1 MSKMRNIAA
10 ILGRTEAA
18 NIDNSPGVDIDD
30 NIADSSV
37 VSSILAGSTMA
48 VYSSVDSLPGSPTA
62 GSQAFVTGN
71 QRLYTA
77 RNSAVGSGWYN
88 VALINATPTL
98 SLSASG
104 TIALTAG
111 SPTTITMTAA
121 DSDNSNTNLTLTLES
136 GGDLFKFAT
145 VSQDSSVV
153 TITPRSED
161 SATALG
167 SDGSA
172 TLTFKASDGISQATV
187 QNTFTLAFT
196 PVGAD
201 WSGTETQQKLTA
213 SDPGA
218 DHSLGEGATM
228 SADGNYA
235 VVGAYYWLPS
245 GLSTPLGKAYVYLR
259 TGNTWAQQATL
270 SPTGGNEAQGTGYFG
285 FSVALDA
292 TGTRVAVGMRYGETG
307 TGSGNYNQGCVF
319 VFKRTGTSWAQETF
333 FQASDKA
340 TQDQFGINVDINGDG
355 DYIAVGAYK
364 HSHSSISEAGAA
376 YVFTRSGTTW
386 SQQAKLVASNAAAE
400 DFFGESI
407 TISKDNNYIAVG
419 APGHDNGGG
428 YTGAGAVYVFVRS
441 GTSWSQQ
448 AFLQHSDKAYG
459 DEGGRGH
466 AVDLSDDGEY
476 LIFGTKRKPYANAN
490 GAAYIFLRTGTNWA
504 QQAKLVSSDLA
515 ANDFFGYACRLSGG
529 GDRAVV
535 GAPRETTG
543 STTNNGAVYIFS
555 RSGTSWSQSKKLLA
569 SDKSGGEQVGSSIG
583 ISDTSGRIVSGAPF
597 DDDNSLNNS
606 GSVYFWYV

>member
-1 MSKMRNIAA
+1 M
-10 ILGRTEAA
+10 
-18 NIDNSPGVDIDD
+18 
-30 NIADSSV
+30 
-37 VSSILAGSTMA
+37 
-48 VYSSVDSLPGSPTA
+48 
-62 GSQAFVTGN
+62 
-71 QRLYTA
+71 
-77 RNSAVGSGWYN
+77 
-88 VALINATPTL
+88 
-98 SLSASG
+98 
-104 TIALTAG
+104 
-111 SPTTITMTAA
+111 
-121 DSDNSNTNLTLTLES
+121 
-136 GGDLFKFAT
+136 
-145 VSQDSSVV
+145 
-153 TITPRSED
+153 
-161 SATALG
+161 
-167 SDGSA
+167 
-172 TLTFKASDGISQATV
+172 SDGIAFGSGTTA
-187 QNTFTLAFT
+187 FTLAFT

-235 VVGAYYWLPS
+235 VVGAFYWLPS

-364 HSHSSISEAGAA
+364 HSHSSLTEAGAA

-400 DFFGESI
+400 DLFGESI
-407 TISKDNNYIAVG
+407 TISKDNDYIAVG

-428 YTGAGAVYVFVRS
+428 LTGAGAVYVFVRS

-448 AFLQHSDKAYG
+448 AFLQHSDKVYG

-515 ANDFFGYACRLSGG
+515 NGDFFGYACRLSGG

-543 STTNNGAVYIFS
+543 STTHNGAVYIFS

-583 ISDTSGRIVSGAPF
+583 ISDTSGRIVSGAPY

-606 GSVYFWYV
+606 GSAYFWYV

>member
-1 MSKMRNIAA
+1 MTNLSDIRNSNNF
-10 ILGRTEAA
+10 GEAGITVYST
-18 NIDNSPGVDIDD
+18 IDN
-30 NIADSSV
+30 
-37 VSSILAGSTMA
+37 
-48 VYSSVDSLPGSPTA
+48 LPTTGLTA
-62 GSQAFVTGN
+62 GDQAYVTTTS
-71 QRLYTA
+71 RLYIS
-77 RNSAVGSGWYN
+77 NGSGWYN

-98 SLSASG
+98 AINPSGAISLAVDGSTPTVITLTG
-104 TIALTAG
+104 T
-111 SPTTITMTAA
+111 
-121 DSDNSNTNLTLTLES
+121 DSDNADANLTYSVESDGSFANIATL
-136 GGDLFKFAT
+136 
-145 VSQDSSVV
+145 SQDSSVF
-153 TITPRSED
+153 TITPLSEAA
-161 SATALG
+161 STPG
-167 SDGSA
+167 SS
-172 TLTFKASDGISQATV
+172 TLTFKVSDGIAFGSGTTA
-187 QNTFTLAFT
+187 FTLAFT

-235 VVGAYYWLPS
+235 VVGAFYWLPT
-245 GLSTPLGKAYVYLR
+245 GLSTPLGKAYVYVR

-364 HSHSSISEAGAA
+364 HSHSSNSEAGAA

-428 YTGAGAVYVFVRS
+428 LTGAGAVYVFVRS

-448 AFLQHSDKAYG
+448 AFLQHSDKVYG

-490 GAAYIFLRTGTNWA
+490 GAAYIFLRTGTSWA

-515 ANDFFGYACRLSGG
+515 NGDFFGYACRLSGG

-543 STTNNGAVYIFS
+543 STTHNGAVYIFS

-583 ISDTSGRIVSGAPF
+583 ISDTSGRIVSGAPY

-606 GSVYFWYV
+606 GSAYFWYV

>member
-1 MSKMRNIAA
+1 MPSRVRDIAKFV
-10 ILGRTEAA
+10 GQTENSNRTNFRLKTAA
-18 NIDNSPGVDIDD
+18 ETGGGMEVY
-30 NIADSSV
+30 DSIGLLPV
-37 VSSILAGSTMA
+37 AG
-48 VYSSVDSLPGSPTA
+48 LTA
-62 GSQAFVTGN
+62 GDQALVG
-71 QRLYTA
+71 QRLYVS
-77 RNSAVGSGWYN
+77 NGSGWYN
-88 VALINATPTL
+88 IALVNATPTL
-98 SLSASG
+98 SVSPSG
-104 TIALTAG
+104 TIALTPG
-111 SPTTITMTAA
+111 SATNITVTAT
-121 DSDNSNTNLTLTLES
+121 DSDNSNATLSLSVES
-136 GGDLFKFAT
+136 GGDFFKHAT
-145 VSQDSSVV
+145 LSQDSSVY
-153 TITPRSED
+153 TITPRSQE

-167 SDGSA
+167 FDGSS
-172 TLTFKASDGISQATV
+172 TLTFRATDGISQATV

-201 WSGTETQQKLTA
+201 WTGTATQQKLTA

-218 DHSLGEGATM
+218 DHSLGEGAAM

-235 VVGAYYWLPS
+235 VVGAYYHLAGGSAPE
-245 GLSTPLGKAYVYLR
+245 GAAYVYLR
-259 TGNTWAQQATL
+259 TGNTWAQQAIL
-270 SPTGGNEAQGTGYFG
+270 SPTGGNEAQATGFFG
-285 FSVALDA
+285 QSVALDA

-307 TGSGNYNQGCVF
+307 TGSSNYNQGCVF

-340 TQDQFGINVDINGDG
+340 AQDQFGINVDINGDG
-355 DYIAVGAYK
+355 DYIAVGSYK
-364 HSHSSISEAGAA
+364 HSHSSLSEPGAA

-428 YTGAGAVYVFVRS
+428 LTGAGAVYVFVRS

-448 AFLQHSDKAYG
+448 AYLQHSDKAYG

-490 GAAYIFLRTGTNWA
+490 GAAYIFLRSGTSWA
-504 QQAKLVSSDLA
+504 QQAKIVSSDLA
-515 ANDFFGYACRLSGG
+515 NNDEFGYACRLSGG

-535 GAPRETTG
+535 GAPKEST
-543 STTNNGAVYIFS
+543 STTQNGAVYIFS
-555 RSGTSWSQSKKLLA
+555 RSGTSWAQTKKLLA
-569 SDKSGGEQVGSSIG
+569 SDKSGGEQVGTSIG
-583 ISDTSGRIVSGAPF
+583 ISDTSGRLVSGAPF

-606 GSVYFWYV
+606 GSAYFWYV